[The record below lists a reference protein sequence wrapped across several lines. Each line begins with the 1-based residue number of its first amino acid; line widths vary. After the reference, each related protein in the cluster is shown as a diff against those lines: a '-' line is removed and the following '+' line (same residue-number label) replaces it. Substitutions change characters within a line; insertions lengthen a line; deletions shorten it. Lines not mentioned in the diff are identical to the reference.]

1 MPIWAAM
8 ERLAKLHRPR
18 ARQRHHTALRDVLG
32 ATRNGGTRMG
42 RKRWMDNTERTESW
56 KQRTDDDHEEHRGQE
71 DVERL
76 RAAECQKE
84 DGIEGE
90 QQGGSHDRRRETRQQ
105 SKGPG
110 TGKGEQRG

>member
-1 MPIWAAM
+1 MAERGWAGKDGWTTLR
-8 ERLAKLHRPR
+8 EPR
-18 ARQRHHTALRDVLG
+18 AGSPGHRQ
-32 ATRNGGTRMG
+32 
-42 RKRWMDNTERTESW
+42 
-56 KQRTDDDHEEHRGQE
+56 QRTDDDHEEHRGQE

>member
-1 MPIWAAM
+1 
-8 ERLAKLHRPR
+8 
-18 ARQRHHTALRDVLG
+18 
-32 ATRNGGTRMG
+32 
-42 RKRWMDNTERTESW
+42 MDNTERTE
-56 KQRTDDDHEEHRGQE
+56 KLEAQVIDQQRTDEDHEEHRGQE

-76 RAAECQKE
+76 RAAERQKE